1 MLKPCEDNY
10 STTFTTFGEMQRYH
24 EKLASESK
32 WQKCKVNE
40 LHIEPLDKASPL
52 YGNPSAFAAGTSADA
67 IEDTAHNLGL
77 AMRVCGDIYPIRVT
91 SYKSLLDRAKLN
103 GTVLPKLS
111 RPKLART
118 LNDCLEVYSSEA
130 LLLIRDE
137 KVSAAHSGDPVD
149 YSILPI
155 EELLKALTKKLDE
168 RFPGSVFES
177 GYSDH
182 ALTSASWSMPG
193 QKEDLMGTYEKMLI
207 AQGKTTMASKLVPG
221 IRFMTSDTGMA
232 SAKVSALFMGTQYPI
247 HIGSCVA
254 VDHRHQ
260 TRVEDF
266 EQALEQLFAQFQDS
280 VGKLQK
286 LLEIHLEYPV
296 NAMTRICKRLS
307 LPKKAALEAITMYEM
322 AYGGGPATAHDVFM
336 AIQEIPYI
344 LKAEHAPESKLLTLE
359 ENMARALT
367 LRWSDYDLA
376 KAVSY

>member
-1 MLKPCEDNY
+1 
-10 STTFTTFGEMQRYH
+10 
-24 EKLASESK
+24 
-32 WQKCKVNE
+32 
-40 LHIEPLDKASPL
+40 
-52 YGNPSAFAAGTSADA
+52 
-67 IEDTAHNLGL
+67 
-77 AMRVCGDIYPIRVT
+77 
-91 SYKSLLDRAKLN
+91 
-103 GTVLPKLS
+103 
-111 RPKLART
+111 
-118 LNDCLEVYSSEA
+118 
-130 LLLIRDE
+130 
-137 KVSAAHSGDPVD
+137 
-149 YSILPI
+149 
-155 EELLKALTKKLDE
+155 
-168 RFPGSVFES
+168 
-177 GYSDH
+177 
-182 ALTSASWSMPG
+182 
-193 QKEDLMGTYEKMLI
+193 MGTYEKMLI

-336 AIQEIPYI
+336 AMQEIPYI